1 MQFSAAEI
9 LALVGGYLWPFAR
22 IGAAI
27 MVAPVF
33 NARLVPKRMRLA
45 LALALTLVIVP
56 ASPRRPRS
64 APFSAPGLLLVAQE
78 ILIGL
83 AMGFAL
89 QIVFDALVIA
99 GQTIAM
105 SMGLGFAFMLDSQRG
120 VSVPV
125 LSQMFLMLAT
135 LTFLALDGHLALIE
149 TLASSFTSLPV
160 GSGLE
165 RDGVWQLVGFGRQVF
180 AGALHVALPAAIA
193 LIVVN
198 LAFGVMSRAAPTLN
212 LFAVGF
218 PVTLAL
224 GFVILLWT
232 LPNVQSELRRACCP
246 RPSRSCTRWSGEPWP
261 SRTRRNAPNAQR
273 RSAARKRGARV
284 RSRARA
290 S

>member
-1 MQFSAAEI
+1 VQFAVPDI
-9 LALVGGYLWPFAR
+9 LALAGGWFWPFAR
-22 IGAAI
+22 IAAAL

-33 NARLVPKRMRLA
+33 SARLVPKRVRLV

-56 ASPRRPRS
+56 AGPA
-64 APFSAPGLLLVAQE
+64 APAVAPLSAPGLLLVGQE

-89 QIVFDALVIA
+89 QMVFDALVIA

-105 SMGLGFAFMLDSQRG
+105 SMGLGFAFMLDSRHG

-125 LSQMFLMLAT
+125 LSQLFLMLAT

-149 TLASSFTSLPV
+149 TLAASFASLPV
-160 GSGLE
+160 GSALG
-165 RDGVWQLVGFGRQVF
+165 RDGVWALVGFATQVF
-180 AGALHVALPAAIA
+180 AGAMQVALPAAVA
-193 LIVVN
+193 LVVVN

-218 PVTLAL
+218 PVTMVL

-232 LPNVQSELRRACCP
+232 LPNVQANFASLL
-246 RPSRSCTRWSGEPWP
+246 
-261 SRTRRNAPNAQR
+261 
-273 RSAARKRGARV
+273 AAAFALVQALVG
-284 RSRARA
+284 
-290 S
+290 